1 LTAPQR
7 GNYANDHCNDRS
19 TQLLT
24 WACARYRIDVKGI
37 MTNDAVVIIGTGQGG
52 LQLAASARTAPAHP
66 HRGMGG

>member
-1 LTAPQR
+1 MR
-7 GNYANDHCNDRS
+7 CG
-19 TQLLT
+19 
-24 WACARYRIDVKGI
+24 IDVKGI

>member
-1 LTAPQR
+1 VQLLVYR
-7 GNYANDHCNDRS
+7 HCNDRS
-19 TQLLT
+19 TQLR
-24 WACARYRIDVKGI
+24 AKASARCGIDVKGI